1 MKEITLKAPAK
12 LNLTLDVKSRRP
24 DGYHNIESIMHQIDL
39 SDRVVLKE
47 IPEGIRVESTNP
59 LLPGG
64 SGNLAYRAA
73 EMFLGKYGIKKGV
86 SIYLAKN
93 IPLGAGLAGGSTDA
107 AAVLKGLS
115 QIFGLDVEPGELMG
129 LGAKIGSDVPF
140 CMLGGTA
147 IAEGRGEILTPVRN
161 LAKLHFIL
169 VNPGFSVSTA
179 RIYELLDNEKITDR
193 PDMEKVV
200 RALEVNDAAAVG
212 AGLGN
217 VMELA
222 TFKLFPELKEIK
234 SDLLGGRAAGA
245 LMSGSGPTVF
255 AVYENLEQA
264 GEEYDKIKRKY
275 PRVFLC
281 SSY

>member
-115 QIFGLDVEPGELMG
+115 QIFGLNVEPGELMG